1 MNITLKQLEAFVWVA
16 DLRSFNK
23 AAERLATTQPNISGR
38 IAKLE
43 GLLGG
48 RLLDRDTMQ
57 VTPLGARMLKRARDV
72 LAAMDALVVESGEAG
87 LYDGV
92 LRLGVTEM
100 VAETWLRAFLVRLA
114 DAFPKM
120 DVELTVDFSAALE
133 KRLAERA
140 IDLALQNAPFQRAM
154 SGEVAL
160 GTYPMVWVAAPGV
173 TEVAGQPVLTHGR
186 DTILF
191 QQIAAHFAAQGGAA
205 VRLVPSSNLATGLLM
220 AMDGRGVTVVPEAM
234 ARGALAAGKLVQID
248 YGWAPEPLRF
258 FARYDAERTQA
269 AVAQSA
275 AIALDTANHFS

>member
-1 MNITLKQLEAFVWVA
+1 MNITLKQLEALIWVA

-43 GLLGG
+43 GMLGG
-48 RLLDRDTMQ
+48 RLIDRDTMQ
-57 VTPLGARMLKRARDV
+57 VTPLGGRMLKRARAV

-100 VAETWLRAFLVRLA
+100 VAETWLRAFLARLA
-114 DAFPKM
+114 EVFPKL
-120 DVELTVDFSAALE
+120 DVELTVDFSATLE

-154 SGEVAL
+154 SGEVSL
-160 GTYPMVWVAAPGV
+160 GAFPMVWVAAPGV
-173 TEVAGQPVLTHGR
+173 DDVVTQPILTHGR
-186 DTILF
+186 DTILY
-191 QQIAAHFAAQGGAA
+191 QQVAAHFAALGGSA
-205 VRLVPSSNLATGLLM
+205 VRLVPSSNLATGLQM
-220 AMDGRGVTVVPEAM
+220 AMDGRGVTVVPKAM
-234 ARGALAAGKLVQID
+234 ARAALDAGTLVQVP
-248 YGWAPEPLRF
+248 YAWVPEPLRF

-269 AVAQSA
+269 AVAQA
-275 AIALDTANHFS
+275 ADLAVEIADHFS